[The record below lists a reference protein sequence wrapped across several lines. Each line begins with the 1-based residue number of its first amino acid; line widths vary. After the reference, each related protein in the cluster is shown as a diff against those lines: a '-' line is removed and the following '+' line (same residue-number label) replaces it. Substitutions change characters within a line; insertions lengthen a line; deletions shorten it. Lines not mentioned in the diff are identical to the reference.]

1 MKPSLNITKL
11 DSAKRQLESAI
22 LLYFNNCDPVSIH
35 TLSAAAYNILRDL
48 NKKRGGELM
57 LKDYWQ
63 FLDAEQ
69 AKDFHQQ
76 VNEAENFF
84 KHADKDPDESYTFNS
99 ELTEAMLAEASR
111 KYIELT
117 EEYPPY
123 LHLFLIWFVVRH
135 QNMFREVPAIASVLE
150 SFKPNLI
157 PDNRR
162 QFFAELLP
170 VATRLLGA

>member
-1 MKPSLNITKL
+1 MKALLNTTKL
-11 DSAKRQLESAI
+11 EAAKRQLESAI

-35 TLSAAAYNILRDL
+35 TLSAAAYNILRAL
-48 NKKRGGELM
+48 NKNRSGDLM
-57 LKDYWQ
+57 LKDYGQ
-63 FLDAEQ
+63 FLNDEQ
-69 AKDFHQQ
+69 RRSFYQQ

-84 KHADKDPDESYTFNS
+84 KHADKDPDESYTLNPES
-99 ELTEAMLAEASR
+99 AEAMLAEASR

-123 LHLFLIWFVVRH
+123 LNLFLIWFIVQH
-135 QNMFREVPAIASVLE
+135 KDMFKELSVIARVLE

-170 VATRLLGA
+170 FATRLVGT